1 MKIALTLIMVL
12 VDFFILPMWT
22 LKDKL
27 VLISKPKMKA
37 EVEPAHFRKTK
48 IATTIPAIN
57 LPIVIEK
64 AAIFLTSKKTLLLQI
79 AFNNFS
85 SLKLLKRHAVLTN

>member
-1 MKIALTLIMVL
+1 MKIALTLIMEL

-37 EVEPAHFRKTK
+37 EVE
-48 IATTIPAIN
+48 
-57 LPIVIEK
+57 
-64 AAIFLTSKKTLLLQI
+64 TSAL
-79 AFNNFS
+79 
-85 SLKLLKRHAVLTN
+85 

>member
-1 MKIALTLIMVL
+1 MKIAPTLIMEP

-37 EVEPAHFRKTK
+37 EVEP
-48 IATTIPAIN
+48 
-57 LPIVIEK
+57 
-64 AAIFLTSKKTLLLQI
+64 FLFFGVVVFESPY
-79 AFNNFS
+79 
-85 SLKLLKRHAVLTN
+85 KLNYL